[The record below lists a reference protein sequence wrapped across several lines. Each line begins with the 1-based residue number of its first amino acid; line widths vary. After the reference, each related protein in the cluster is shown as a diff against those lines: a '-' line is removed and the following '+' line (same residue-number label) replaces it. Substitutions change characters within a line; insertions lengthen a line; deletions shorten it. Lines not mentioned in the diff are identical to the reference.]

1 MTGEPLEEL
10 ALRNGVALAHRPQGY
25 TEEQKI
31 SILRKTLELVG
42 VSGTSDECPDAPQP
56 PILEAPPGVGAYL
69 PDWMESSRAWGIA
82 IQLYELRSRRNWGI
96 GDFADLSRFC
106 AIAGSAGADFVG
118 INPVHALFLA
128 EPTRCSP
135 FSPSSRRFL
144 NPIYIAVDRVRG
156 YSSSLADEGLLA
168 TLREAKI
175 VDYAGVT
182 AEKLRVL
189 RLLWA
194 ADSSDRNAFAQFKRE
209 NGAALQRHALFEALS
224 LRMVEQGYG
233 SGWTSWPEA
242 FHDVDGSA
250 SRAFTEAEAG
260 EIEFQMWL
268 QFVAFQQ
275 LQEASSSATGA
286 GMRIGLYLDVAVGET
301 PDGSARW
308 SEPQRFVA
316 NVSIGAP
323 PDVFTAD
330 GQHWGLA
337 PPAPAMERTGGLEA
351 YRRMVEAAAR
361 HAGAIRIDHA
371 MSLWQLFFVPEDG
384 VPAQGAYVRYP
395 IGELLRIVAD
405 ISHAERSIVIGED
418 LGYVPEGF
426 REVMHAAR
434 ILSYRILYFEN
445 DGTGFFAPG
454 NYPRMA
460 LACLSTHDLP
470 TLRGWWRAD
479 DIRLRA
485 EYGLIEAATVA
496 AQIRDR
502 SAERF
507 QIVHSLAT
515 SGALP
520 PESVADAE
528 ASASDPDSG
537 LPAAI
542 MAAAHRFIAQTP
554 CLLAVAR
561 LADLAGEE
569 KPTNLPG
576 TVDSYPNWRLKSSVY
591 LEELA
596 SAPFF
601 ALVTGAMAAERP
613 KNP

>member
-1 MTGEPLEEL
+1 MTGKSLEEL
-10 ALRNGVALAHRPQGY
+10 ARRNGIALAHRPQGY
-25 TEEQKI
+25 TDEQKI
-31 SILRKTLELVG
+31 SILGRTLELVG
-42 VSGTSDECPDAPQP
+42 VWATDDHRPEAQEP
-56 PILEAPPGVGAYL
+56 PVLEAPQGVSAYL
-69 PDWMESSRAWGIA
+69 PDWMENARAWGIA
-82 IQLYELRSRRNWGI
+82 VQLYELRSRRNWGI
-96 GDFADLSRFC
+96 GDFADLSEFC
-106 AIAGSAGADFVG
+106 TIAGSAGADFVG

-144 NPIYIAVDRVRG
+144 NPIYIAVDRVPG

-175 VDYAGVT
+175 VDYAGV
-182 AEKLRVL
+182 AGEKLRVL

-194 ADSSDRNAFAQFKRE
+194 ADRSDRNAFAQFKRE
-209 NGAALQRHALFEALS
+209 NGAALERHALFEALS
-224 LRMVEQGYG
+224 LRMVEEGHG
-233 SGWTSWPEA
+233 SGWTSWPQRFHNARDAAVAA
-242 FHDVDGSA
+242 FA
-250 SRAFTEAEAG
+250 EAEAA

-268 QFVAFQQ
+268 QFLAFQQ
-275 LQEASSSATGA
+275 LQEASSAATES

-308 SEPQRFVA
+308 TEPQRFVA
-316 NVSIGAP
+316 DASIGAP

-337 PPAPAMERTGGLEA
+337 PPAPAMKPTGGLEA
-351 YRRMVEAAAR
+351 YRRMIEAAAR

-371 MSLWQLFFVPEDG
+371 MSLWQLFFVPEED
-384 VPAQGAYVRYP
+384 VPAHGAYVRYP
-395 IGELLRIVAD
+395 IDELLRIVAD
-405 ISHAERSIVIGED
+405 ISHAERTIVIGED
-418 LGYVPEGF
+418 LGYVPDGF

-445 DGTGFFAPG
+445 GEAGFFAPDH
-454 NYPRMA
+454 YPRMA

-485 EYGLIEAATVA
+485 EHGLIEAAAVA
-496 AQIRDR
+496 TQIRDR

-507 QIVHSLAT
+507 QLVRALAA

-520 PESVADAE
+520 HESVADAE
-528 ASASDPDSG
+528 ASAGDPDSS
-537 LPAAI
+537 LPTAI

-576 TVDSYPNWRLKSSVY
+576 TVDSYPNWRLKSSVF

-596 SAPFF
+596 AAPFF